1 MALLMAARREE
12 HMIGKYK
19 VTILYDEEGKP
30 IGAFIEGGRLTKPV
44 YIAARE
50 RSIPKLPKQ
59 VLRFLA
65 RHGFNIKA

>member
-12 HMIGKYK
+12 HVIGKYK
-19 VTILYDEEGKP
+19 VTILYDHEGRI
-30 IGAFIEGGRLTKPV
+30 IGALIEGGRLTKPL

-50 RSIPKLPKQ
+50 PATPKLPKQ

-65 RHGFNIKA
+65 KHGFNVRT